1 MRKTENVCAGQ
12 TKRTARR
19 VIFNMQTEPGGCPTG
34 RGGAEMKFIDLP
46 ILGEYQA
53 IDAETKQLLCN
64 EPDVPPDIAFMEVI
78 GIYNNADGVLTIEL
92 R

>member
-1 MRKTENVCAGQ
+1 
-12 TKRTARR
+12 
-19 VIFNMQTEPGGCPTG
+19 
-34 RGGAEMKFIDLP
+34 MKFIDLP

-64 EPDVPPDIAFMEVI
+64 EPDVPPDVAFMEVV
-78 GIYNNADGVLTIEL
+78 GIYNNADGILTVEL